1 MGFEKRKSPK
11 IKVKRKDDQIEKID
25 MKKSVAPS
33 KKEKS
38 HTKKTKQKVKDVK
51 VKNEGRVNNGESSF
65 KILKGGAFRKKR
77 KKRNSIISLS
87 VISLIIVAVII
98 VQIITP
104 TGIVEWSQN
113 GFSMI
118 GSGGGLPVPVSGDSV
133 RDMQT
138 RGGCTF
144 LMTDSY
150 MYAFS
155 SNGKQ
160 VTSIQH
166 GYSAPVLNVSAARTL
181 IYDRGSFGLRVDA
194 LYTNIVDTQLKEE
207 IVTADICDK
216 GYVAV
221 ATQSADYTAFVN
233 VYDKDFKNIFRWSS
247 PDGYVS
253 CIELSDNGKYM
264 AVCTVTGKNG
274 DYCSNINIFRLSNGE
289 RVFNKQILSS
299 MYVSATSNRKFV
311 TFIGTDTAI
320 SYGWDGSNETIY
332 EYYALQQVNMD
343 YKDFTAII
351 HHPGGDERRYTVSI
365 IGKEGKEISTF
376 SVDGVVSKA
385 CVDKKYFYAYY
396 NGKVQRYF
404 HDGRLDKEFSTGYE
418 YVFIAPYKNKLAVV
432 ADMKLN
438 TLK

>member
-1 MGFEKRKSPK
+1 MSFEKRKAPK
-11 IKVKRKDDQIEKID
+11 VKVKRKDDEIEKID

-38 HTKKTKQKVKDVK
+38 RPNAKQKSKPTKAKTKTKVD
-51 VKNEGRVNNGESSF
+51 NGESTF
-65 KILKGGAFRKKR
+65 KLLKGGASRKHR

-87 VISLIIVAVII
+87 FISMLIVAVIVI
-98 VQIITP
+98 QIITP

-113 GFSMI
+113 GFFMF
-118 GSGGGLPVPVSGDSV
+118 GSGGGLPVAVSGDSV

-138 RGGCTF
+138 RGGSAF
-144 LMTDSY
+144 LMTDSH

-160 VTSIQH
+160 ITSIQH
-166 GYSAPVLNVSAARTL
+166 GYSAPVMCVSAARTL

-194 LYTNIVDTQLKEE
+194 LYANIVDTQLKEE
-207 IVTADICDK
+207 ILTADICDK

-221 ATQSADYTAFVN
+221 ASQSADYTAFVN

-274 DYCSNINIFRLSNGE
+274 DYCSNINVFRLSNGE
-289 RVFNKQILSS
+289 RIFNKQVLGS
-299 MYVSATSNRKFV
+299 MYVSATSNRKFI
-311 TFIGTDTAI
+311 TFAGTDSVV
-320 SYGWDGSNETIY
+320 SYGWDGSNETNY
-332 EYYALQQVNMD
+332 EYYNLQLVNMD
-343 YKDFTAII
+343 YNDYTALI

-365 IGKEGKEISTF
+365 IGKEGKEVSTF
-376 SVDGVVSKA
+376 SVDGLVSKA

-396 NGKVQRYF
+396 NGKVQRYL
-404 HDGRLDKEFSTGYE
+404 HDGSLDNEFSVGYE
-418 YVFIAPYKNKLAVV
+418 YVFIAPYKNKLAIVS
-432 ADMKLN
+432 DMKLD